1 MSADRFRGGAF
12 WSVRLVTRSDD
23 GYVAIT
29 LRVMSRTL
37 LAASLFL
44 AISTSP
50 TTSAAEP
57 HWSFRKITRPTPPR
71 VRQSEWLRNGSD
83 SFVLARLE
91 NENVAPSPEADRI
104 TLIRRVT
111 LDLIGLPPTPEEV
124 AEFVHD
130 EQPDA
135 YERLV
140 DRLLAS
146 PHYGERWAR
155 PWLDLCHYGDSDGHL
170 TDQLRPV
177 AWRYR
182 DWLTRM
188 LNDNLPFDEF
198 TVRQI
203 AGDLLLPSPH
213 PARRGGSR
221 DFALLGINAD
231 QNSAESRKPL
241 GQAQWGEV
249 QQATDVIL
257 GTGFLRQTLSNR
269 EGGADLEE
277 FRVAQ
282 IVDRTS
288 MVGTIW
294 LGLTVGCARCHNHKY
309 DPLTQAEFY
318 RLYAFFDDADEINI
332 DAPLPD
338 EVAAYQ
344 RLRPEYERRRREVV
358 EPFRAG
364 LTELQ
369 KQWEA
374 KALHAAAHPGEDH
387 VWDRQWEVLGLI
399 WGGHLGEGQLEG
411 CEIMRLPWEK
421 RTQRQQDDWLD
432 YFLSHGSIVD
442 AKKFAELKLPELQ
455 KQLAVLKQEFAAAQ
469 ATRAPVMQ
477 AAFAPR
483 QTYIHERGDFR
494 SRGADVSPGT
504 PAALGQVALLIER
517 PMDVRA
523 THPVSGTA
531 LAAGTRQTPAAS
543 AVPLTTTGDE
553 PRRLALARWLVSRDN
568 PLTARVTVNRMWQ
581 EFFGRGIVAT
591 SDDFGTRGDPPSHP
605 ELLDWLAAEFRG
617 VERRESRVES
627 EDRLHDSR
635 LSTLNSGL
643 AWDVKHMH
651 RLIVTS
657 ATYRQSSRPR
667 EELATRDPNNVLLAR
682 QNSLRVPAESV
693 RDAALAVSGLLRR
706 KLGAPSV
713 FPPQHERVTMEAF
726 GSNSWETSKGSDRY
740 RRGLYTF
747 ILRTSPFAQAITFDA
762 PPPVDVCT
770 QRDRSNTPLQAL
782 TLLNDPVFDEMAAAF
797 ADRIQNEAGR
807 PDGDRIRHAVRLCL
821 SRNLTE
827 AESAR
832 LKRYLDD
839 HDPTADKLRW
849 TNLAG
854 VLLNLHE
861 FITRD

>member
-1 MSADRFRGGAF
+1 MTKLTVTIIAVIVAVTALTSAD
-12 WSVRLVTRSDD
+12 
-23 GYVAIT
+23 
-29 LRVMSRTL
+29 
-37 LAASLFL
+37 
-44 AISTSP
+44 
-50 TTSAAEP
+50 EP

-71 VRQSEWLRNGSD
+71 VRQADWSRNSSD

-91 NENVAPSPEADRI
+91 KENVAPSPETDRV

-130 EQPDA
+130 KQPDA

-182 DWLTRM
+182 DWVTRM

-203 AGDLLLPSPH
+203 AGDLMSTGEPEGVSPRTAANT
-213 PARRGGSR
+213 PIRPGANALRLTEDRRGEDR
-221 DFALLGINAD
+221 ALLD
-231 QNSAESRKPL
+231 R
-241 GQAQWGEV
+241 V
-249 QQATDVIL
+249 L

-318 RLYAFFDDADEINI
+318 RLYAFFDDADEVNI

-338 EVAAYQ
+338 EVAGYQ
-344 RLRPEYERRRREVV
+344 RSRPEYERRRREIV
-358 EPFRAG
+358 EPFRVG

-369 KQWEA
+369 KQWET
-374 KALHAAAHPGEDH
+374 KALHAAVHPGEDH
-387 VWDRQWEVLGLI
+387 IWDRQWEVLGLI

-411 CEIMRLPWEK
+411 CEIVRLPWDK

-442 AKKFAELKLPELQ
+442 GKKFGELKLPELQ
-455 KQLAVLKQEFAAAQ
+455 QKIVALKKEFAAAR

-477 AAFAPR
+477 AAFSPR

-494 SRGADVSPGT
+494 SRGADVSPGF
-504 PAALGQVALLIER
+504 PACVQRNVNKNVKQA
-517 PMDVRA
+517 
-523 THPVSGTA
+523 SG
-531 LAAGTRQTPAAS
+531 AAS
-543 AVPLTTTGDE
+543 APRLFASDAIHRGADAAPLAKDSST
-553 PRRLALARWLVSRDN
+553 PPRLALARWLVSRDN
-568 PLTARVTVNRMWQ
+568 PLAARVTVNRMWQ
-581 EFFGRGIVAT
+581 EFFGRGLVAT
-591 SDDFGTRGDPPSHP
+591 SDDFGTRGDLPSHP
-605 ELLDWLAAEFRG
+605 ELLDWLADEFMR
-617 VERRESRVES
+617 
-627 EDRLHDSR
+627 
-635 LSTLNSGL
+635 SG
-643 AWDVKHMH
+643 WDIKHMH

-682 QNSLRVPAESV
+682 QNSLRVPAETV
-693 RDAALAVSGLLRR
+693 RDVALAVSGLLSRT
-706 KLGAPSV
+706 LGGPSV

-726 GSNSWETSKGSDRY
+726 GSNSWKSSEGADRY

-747 ILRTSPFAQAITFDA
+747 ILRTSPFAQSITFDA

-770 QRDRSNTPLQAL
+770 RRDRSNTPLQAL
-782 TLLNDPVFDEMAAAF
+782 TLLNDPVFGEMAAAF
-797 ADRIQNEAGR
+797 AERVRREGGASDQDRLRFGWKVCFGR
-807 PDGDRIRHAVRLCL
+807 SG
-821 SRNLTE
+821 SE
-827 AESAR
+827 AELTRLQQYFDAQRDTNKDESA
-832 LKRYLDD
+832 
-839 HDPTADKLRW
+839 AW
-849 TNLAG
+849 TNLAS

>member
-1 MSADRFRGGAF
+1 MPNSNRWLRK
-12 WSVRLVTRSDD
+12 LVT
-23 GYVAIT
+23 
-29 LRVMSRTL
+29 
-37 LAASLFL
+37 LAASTFL
-44 AISTSP
+44 IAN
-50 TTSAAEP
+50 EP

-71 VRQSEWLRNGSD
+71 VRQSEWPRNGSD

-91 NENVAPSPEADRI
+91 KENVAPSPEADRV

-124 AEFVHD
+124 EEFVKA
-130 EQPDA
+130 ESPDA

-146 PHYGERWAR
+146 PQYGERWAR

-182 DWLTRM
+182 DWVTRM

-203 AGDLLLPSPH
+203 AGDLLDSETASERVTRSVSEGERLKDITTRQKIAATPSLTLQVTL
-213 PARRGGSR
+213 GGT
-221 DFALLGINAD
+221 AP
-231 QNSAESRKPL
+231 NSLDR
-241 GQAQWGEV
+241 
-249 QQATDVIL
+249 IL

-277 FRVAQ
+277 YRVAQ

-294 LGLTVGCARCHNHKY
+294 LGLTVGCARCHDHKY
-309 DPLTQAEFY
+309 DPVTQEEFF
-318 RLYAFFDDADEINI
+318 RLYAFFDDADEVNI

-338 EVAAYQ
+338 EVAGYQ
-344 RLRPEYERRRREVV
+344 RSRPEYERRRREIVK
-358 EPFRAG
+358 PYRAG

-399 WGGHLGEGQLEG
+399 WGGQLGEGQLEG
-411 CEIMRLPWEK
+411 CEIVRRPWEQ
-421 RTQRQQDDWLD
+421 RTPRQQDDWLD
-432 YFLSHGSIVD
+432 YFLQHGSIVH
-442 AKKFAELKLPELQ
+442 AKKFADLKLPELQ
-455 KQLAVLKQEFAAAQ
+455 KQLAELKIEFAAAH

-477 AAFAPR
+477 AAFTPR

-494 SRGADVSPGT
+494 SRGADVAPGFPACARRGSP
-504 PAALGQVALLIER
+504 
-517 PMDVRA
+517 D
-523 THPVSGTA
+523 
-531 LAAGTRQTPAAS
+531 PAAS
-543 AVPLTTTGDE
+543 TVRRSPKSEDASGPTPVRGQETRAQRAERGTQFE
-553 PRRLALARWLVSRDN
+553 PPRLALARWLVSPDN
-568 PLTARVTVNRMWQ
+568 PLTARVTVNRLWQ

-591 SDDFGTRGDPPSHP
+591 SDDFGTRGDSPSHP
-605 ELLDWLAAEFRG
+605 ELLDWLAAEFMR
-617 VERRESRVES
+617 VESRESRVES
-627 EDRLHDSR
+627 ENKLHSSQF
-635 LSTLNSGL
+635 STRNSGL
-643 AWDVKHMH
+643 AWDIKRMH

-682 QNSLRVPAESV
+682 QNSLRVPAETV
-693 RDAALAVSGLLRR
+693 RDEALAVSGLLSR
-706 KLGAPSV
+706 KLGGPSV

-726 GSNSWETSKGSDRY
+726 GSNSWKTSEGFDRY

-770 QRDRSNTPLQAL
+770 RRDRSNTPLQAL
-782 TLLNDPVFDEMAAAF
+782 TLLNDPVFGEMSAAF
-797 ADRIQNEAGR
+797 ADRIQHEAGES
-807 PDGDRIRHAVRLCL
+807 DEDRIRHAVRQCL
-821 SRNLTE
+821 SRSPTE
-827 AESAR
+827 AEMVR
-832 LKRYLDD
+832 LKQYLDD
-839 HDPTADKLRW
+839 HDPQTETVRW
-849 TNLAG
+849 RNLAG

>member
-1 MSADRFRGGAF
+1 MPTIRSAIE
-12 WSVRLVTRSDD
+12 SM
-23 GYVAIT
+23 
-29 LRVMSRTL
+29 LRVNSQTL
-37 LAASLFL
+37 IVSLMLVASSVASPAA
-44 AISTSP
+44 ADDR
-50 TTSAAEP
+50 
-57 HWSFRKITRPTPPR
+57 HWSFRTITRPIPPR
-71 VRQSEWLRNGSD
+71 VRQSDWARNGSD

-91 NENVAPSPEADRI
+91 KENVAPSPEADRVA
-104 TLIRRVT
+104 LIRRVT
-111 LDLIGLPPTPEEV
+111 LDLIGLPPTTEEV
-124 AEFVHD
+124 SEFVQG

-182 DWLTRM
+182 DWVTRM
-188 LNDNLPFDEF
+188 LNENLPFDEF

-203 AGDLLLPSPH
+203 AGDLLV
-213 PARRGGSR
+213 RGQ
-221 DFALLGINAD
+221 AP
-231 QNSAESRKPL
+231 QNSKLAEGSVL
-241 GQAQWGEV
+241 L
-249 QQATDVIL
+249 QQNRNPPILNSAVPDPSFDHIL

-282 IVDRTS
+282 IVDRTA

-294 LGLTVGCARCHNHKY
+294 LGLTVGCTRCHDHKY
-309 DPLTQAEFY
+309 DPLTQKEFFQ
-318 RLYAFFDDADEINI
+318 LYAFFDNADEINI

-338 EVAAYQ
+338 EVAGYQ
-344 RLRPEYERRRREVV
+344 RSRPEYERRRREIV

-387 VWDRQWEVLGLI
+387 IWDRQWEVLGLI

-411 CEIMRLPWEK
+411 CVIVRLPWEK
-421 RTQRQQDDWLD
+421 RTHRQQDDWLD
-432 YFLSHGSIVD
+432 YFLAHGSIVD

-455 KQLAVLKQEFAAAQ
+455 QKLIALKKEFAAAH
-469 ATRAPVMQ
+469 ATRAPVIQ

-494 SRGADVSPGT
+494 GRGADVSPGFPACAVRGSPDPATSTDRRSPKSEETYGPT
-504 PAALGQVALLIER
+504 PVRGQET
-517 PMDVRA
+517 RA
-523 THPVSGTA
+523 QRVE
-531 LAAGTRQTPAAS
+531 LADQRDAP
-543 AVPLTTTGDE
+543 
-553 PRRLALARWLVSRDN
+553 RLALARWMVSRDN
-568 PLTARVTVNRMWQ
+568 LLTARVTVNRMWQ

-591 SDDFGTRGDPPSHP
+591 PDDFGTRGDPPSHP
-605 ELLDWLAAEFRG
+605 ELLDWLAAEFVGQPFQADPVRDEALG
-617 VERRESRVES
+617 SDRVGLERP
-627 EDRLHDSR
+627 
-635 LSTLNSGL
+635 TYT
-643 AWDVKHMH
+643 WDIKRMH

-667 EELATRDPNNVLLAR
+667 EELTTRDPNNTLLSR
-682 QNSLRVPAESV
+682 QNSLRVPAETV
-693 RDAALAVSGLLRR
+693 RDAALSVSGLLSR
-706 KLGAPSV
+706 KLGGPSV

-726 GSNSWETSKGSDRY
+726 GSNSWKASEGADRY

-747 ILRTSPFAQAITFDA
+747 ILRTSPFAQGITFDA

-770 QRDRSNTPLQAL
+770 RRDRSNTPLQAL
-782 TLLNDPVFDEMAAAF
+782 TLLNDPVFGEMAAAF
-797 ADRIQNEAGR
+797 AERVRREGGMSDDDRLRFAWKLCFGR
-807 PDGDRIRHAVRLCL
+807 PGTDAELARLQRYFDGQRDTK
-821 SRNLTE
+821 ND
-827 AESAR
+827 ESAV
-832 LKRYLDD
+832 
-839 HDPTADKLRW
+839 W
-849 TNLAG
+849 TNLAS

>member
-1 MSADRFRGGAF
+1 MTKLSAATITVTIIAVIVAVTSLTSAD
-12 WSVRLVTRSDD
+12 
-23 GYVAIT
+23 
-29 LRVMSRTL
+29 
-37 LAASLFL
+37 
-44 AISTSP
+44 
-50 TTSAAEP
+50 EP

-71 VRQSEWLRNGSD
+71 VWQSDWPRNGSD

-91 NENVAPSPEADRI
+91 NENVAPSPEADRV

-203 AGDLLLPSPH
+203 AGDLLSSGEPEGVSPRTAANTSNR
-213 PARRGGSR
+213 PGANALRLTEDR
-221 DFALLGINAD
+221 ALLD
-231 QNSAESRKPL
+231 H
-241 GQAQWGEV
+241 
-249 QQATDVIL
+249 IL

-277 FRVAQ
+277 FRVAP

-318 RLYAFFDDADEINI
+318 RLYAFFDDADEVNI

-338 EVAAYQ
+338 EVAGYQ
-344 RLRPEYERRRREVV
+344 RSRPEYERRRHEIVD
-358 EPFRAG
+358 PYRAG

-369 KQWEA
+369 KQWET

-387 VWDRQWEVLGLI
+387 IWDRQWEVLGLI

-411 CEIMRLPWEK
+411 CEIVRLPWEK

-442 AKKFAELKLPELQ
+442 GKKFAELKLPELQ
-455 KQLAVLKQEFAAAQ
+455 KQLAALKKEFAVAHV
-469 ATRAPVMQ
+469 TRAPVMQ

-494 SRGADVSPGT
+494 SRGVDVSPGV
-504 PAALGQVALLIER
+504 PACARRGA
-517 PMDVRA
+517 PD
-523 THPVSGTA
+523 
-531 LAAGTRQTPAAS
+531 PAAS
-543 AVPLTTTGDE
+543 TDRRSPKSEETFGPASVRGQATRARRDAP
-553 PRRLALARWLVSRDN
+553 RLALARWLVSRDN

-581 EFFGRGIVAT
+581 EFFGRGLVAT

-605 ELLDWLAAEFRG
+605 ELLDWLADEFMR
-617 VERRESRVES
+617 
-627 EDRLHDSR
+627 
-635 LSTLNSGL
+635 SG
-643 AWDVKHMH
+643 WDVKRMH

-667 EELATRDPNNVLLAR
+667 EELATRDPNNTLLAR

-693 RDAALAVSGLLRR
+693 RDAALAVSGLLSR
-706 KLGAPSV
+706 KLGGPSV
-713 FPPQHERVTMEAF
+713 LPPQHERVTMEAF
-726 GSNSWETSKGSDRY
+726 GSNSWKTSEGADRY

-747 ILRTSPFAQAITFDA
+747 ILRTSPFAQSITFDA

-770 QRDRSNTPLQAL
+770 RRDRSNTPLQAL
-782 TLLNDPVFDEMAAAF
+782 TLLNDPVFGEMATAF
-797 ADRIQNEAGR
+797 AERVRREGGVSDQDRLRFAWKVCFGR
-807 PDGDRIRHAVRLCL
+807 SG
-821 SRNLTE
+821 SE
-827 AESAR
+827 AELIRLQQYFDAQRNTNKDESA
-832 LKRYLDD
+832 
-839 HDPTADKLRW
+839 AW
-849 TNLAG
+849 TNLAS

>member
-1 MSADRFRGGAF
+1 MTK
-12 WSVRLVTRSDD
+12 LT
-23 GYVAIT
+23 VAII
-29 LRVMSRTL
+29 
-37 LAASLFL
+37 AAITAVTSL
-44 AISTSP
+44 
-50 TTSAAEP
+50 TSAAEP

-71 VRQSEWLRNGSD
+71 VRQSDWPRNGSD

-91 NENVAPSPEADRI
+91 NENVAPSPEADRV

-124 AEFVHD
+124 AEFIHD

-203 AGDLLLPSPH
+203 AGDLLVREASADTL
-213 PARRGGSR
+213 ARRASEGLQPIRNDDHSLARRAGMSGSR
-221 DFALLGINAD
+221 RDTFD
-231 QNSAESRKPL
+231 R
-241 GQAQWGEV
+241 
-249 QQATDVIL
+249 IL

-294 LGLTVGCARCHNHKY
+294 LGLTVGCARCHDHKH
-309 DPLTQAEFY
+309 DPLTQKEFY
-318 RLYAFFDDADEINI
+318 RLYAFFDDADEVNI

-338 EVAAYQ
+338 EVAGYQ
-344 RLRPEYERRRREVV
+344 RSRPEYERRRREIV
-358 EPFRAG
+358 EPFRVG

-374 KALHAAAHPGEDH
+374 KALHATAHPGEDH

-411 CEIMRLPWEK
+411 CEIVRLPWDK
-421 RTQRQQDDWLD
+421 RTPRQQDDWLD

-455 KQLAVLKQEFAAAQ
+455 QKLVALKKEFAAAH

-494 SRGADVSPGT
+494 GRGAEVSPGIPKAVAWT
-504 PAALGQVALLIER
+504 PSSEQIDIRETNEKQNRSDEGVQ
-517 PMDVRA
+517 A
-523 THPVSGTA
+523 TKAP
-531 LAAGTRQTPAAS
+531 
-543 AVPLTTTGDE
+543 
-553 PRRLALARWLVSRDN
+553 RLALSRWLISRDN

-581 EFFGRGIVAT
+581 EFFGRGLVAT
-591 SDDFGTRGDPPSHP
+591 SDDFGTRGDLPSHP
-605 ELLDWLAAEFRG
+605 ELLDWLGAEFQR
-617 VERRESRVES
+617 S
-627 EDRLHDSR
+627 D
-635 LSTLNSGL
+635 
-643 AWDVKHMH
+643 WDVKHMH

-667 EELATRDPNNVLLAR
+667 EELATRDPNNALLAR
-682 QNSLRVPAESV
+682 QTSLRVPAETV
-693 RDAALAVSGLLRR
+693 RDSAFAASGLLTRT
-706 KLGAPSV
+706 LGGPSV

-726 GSNSWETSKGSDRY
+726 GSNSWKTSEGADRY

-747 ILRTSPFAQAITFDA
+747 ILRTSPFAQSITFDA

-770 QRDRSNTPLQAL
+770 RRDRSNTPLQAL
-782 TLLNDPVFDEMAAAF
+782 TLLNDPVFGEMAAALAERVRREGGVSDDDRLRF
-797 ADRIQNEAGR
+797 AWKVCFGR
-807 PDGDRIRHAVRLCL
+807 SG
-821 SRNLTE
+821 SE
-827 AESAR
+827 AELTRLQQYFDVQRDANKDESA
-832 LKRYLDD
+832 
-839 HDPTADKLRW
+839 TW
-849 TNLAG
+849 TNLAS

>member
-1 MSADRFRGGAF
+1 MTKF
-12 WSVRLVTRSDD
+12 T
-23 GYVAIT
+23 VAIIT
-29 LRVMSRTL
+29 AIVAINS
-37 LAASLFL
+37 LA
-44 AISTSP
+44 
-50 TTSAAEP
+50 SAAEP
-57 HWSFRKITRPTPPR
+57 HWSFRKITRATPPR
-71 VRQSEWLRNGSD
+71 VRQADWPRNGSD

-91 NENVAPSPEADRI
+91 KENVAPSPEADRV

-111 LDLIGLPPTPEEV
+111 LDLIGLPPTPDEV

-203 AGDLLLPSPH
+203 AGDLMNAGARSDSIYRVDATTRPH
-213 PARRGGSR
+213 
-221 DFALLGINAD
+221 
-231 QNSAESRKPL
+231 E
-241 GQAQWGEV
+241 WGHYER
-249 QQATDVIL
+249 IL

-277 FRVAQ
+277 YRVAQ

-294 LGLTVGCARCHNHKY
+294 LGLTVGCARCHDHKY

-318 RLYAFFDDADEINI
+318 RLYAFFDDVDEVNI

-338 EVAAYQ
+338 EVAGYQ
-344 RLRPEYERRRREVV
+344 RSRPEYERRRRETV
-358 EPFRAG
+358 EQHNVATGGSHVADAATREPRVATG

-374 KALHAAAHPGEDH
+374 KALHAASHPGEDH
-387 VWDRQWEVLGLI
+387 IWDRQWEVLGLI
-399 WGGHLGEGQLEG
+399 WGGNLGEGQLEG
-411 CEIMRLPWEK
+411 CEIVRLPWDK
-421 RTQRQQDDWLD
+421 RTQRQQSDWLD
-432 YFLSHGSIVD
+432 YFLAHGSIVD
-442 AKKFAELKLPELQ
+442 AKKIAELKLPELQ
-455 KQLAVLKQEFAAAQ
+455 QKLVALKKEFAATH

-494 SRGADVSPGT
+494 GRGADVTPGVPQAVVRT
-504 PAALGQVALLIER
+504 PTSGQFVAQQQNER
-517 PMDVRA
+517 QNRPDVGVRS
-523 THPVSGTA
+523 T
-531 LAAGTRQTPAAS
+531 
-543 AVPLTTTGDE
+543 E
-553 PRRLALARWLVSRDN
+553 PPRLALALWLVSQDN

-581 EFFGRGIVAT
+581 EFFGRGLVAT
-591 SDDFGTRGDPPSHP
+591 SDDFGTRGDLPSHP
-605 ELLDWLAAEFRG
+605 ELLDWLAAEFNG
-617 VERRESRVES
+617 VVDASRIQVNTEENVRTRDAS
-627 EDRLHDSR
+627 A
-635 LSTLNSGL
+635 TT
-643 AWDVKHMH
+643 AWDVKRMH

-667 EELATRDPNNVLLAR
+667 EELATRDPNNTLLAR
-682 QNSLRVPAESV
+682 QNSLRVPAETV
-693 RDAALAVSGLLRR
+693 RDAALSVSGLLSR
-706 KLGAPSV
+706 KFGGPSV

-726 GSNSWETSKGSDRY
+726 GSNSWKTSDDTDRY

-747 ILRTSPFAQAITFDA
+747 ILRTSPFVQSITFDA

-770 QRDRSNTPLQAL
+770 RRDRSNTPLQAL
-782 TLLNDPVFDEMAAAF
+782 TLLNDPVFGEMAAAF
-797 ADRIQNEAGR
+797 AERVRREGGVSDQDRLRFAWKVCFGR
-807 PDGDRIRHAVRLCL
+807 SG
-821 SRNLTE
+821 SE
-827 AESAR
+827 AELTRLQQYFNAQRDTNQDESA
-832 LKRYLDD
+832 
-839 HDPTADKLRW
+839 AW
-849 TNLAG
+849 TNLTS

>member
-1 MSADRFRGGAF
+1 MMFGIGHPRDRVFQASCAVVMFFGSIQALGAADE
-12 WSVRLVTRSDD
+12 S
-23 GYVAIT
+23 
-29 LRVMSRTL
+29 
-37 LAASLFL
+37 
-44 AISTSP
+44 
-50 TTSAAEP
+50 

-71 VRQSEWLRNGSD
+71 VRQSDWPRNGSD

-91 NENVAPSPEADRI
+91 KENVAPSPEADRV

-124 AEFVHD
+124 AEFIHD
-130 EQPDA
+130 EHPDA

-203 AGDLLLPSPH
+203 AGDLMQPSPH

-221 DFALLGINAD
+221 DSALLECSAD
-231 QNSAESRKPL
+231 RSSAKAREPL
-241 GQAQWGEV
+241 GQAQWGEE
-249 QQATDVIL
+249 QQRLDRVL

-294 LGLTVGCARCHNHKY
+294 LGLTVGCARCHDHKY
-309 DPLTQAEFY
+309 DPLTQAEFF
-318 RLYAFFDDADEINI
+318 RLYAFFDDADEVNI
-332 DAPLPD
+332 DAPLPY
-338 EVAAYQ
+338 EVAGYQ
-344 RLRPEYERRRREVV
+344 RSRPEYERRRREIV
-358 EPFRAG
+358 EPFRVG

-369 KQWEA
+369 KQWET

-387 VWDRQWEVLGLI
+387 IWDRQWEVLGLI

-411 CEIMRLPWEK
+411 CEIVRLPWDK

-432 YFLSHGSIVD
+432 YFLAHGSIVD

-455 KQLAVLKQEFAAAQ
+455 QKLAALKKEFAPH

-494 SRGADVSPGT
+494 SRGADVKPGLPQAVVRT
-504 PAALGQVALLIER
+504 PTSGQFQGSDANQQNNR
-517 PMDVRA
+517 PDVGVRS
-523 THPVSGTA
+523 TE
-531 LAAGTRQTPAAS
+531 TP
-543 AVPLTTTGDE
+543 
-553 PRRLALARWLVSRDN
+553 RLALARWLVSREN
-568 PLTARVTVNRMWQ
+568 PLTERVTVNRMWQ

-591 SDDFGTRGDPPSHP
+591 SDDFGTRGDQPSHP
-605 ELLDWLAAEFRG
+605 ELLDRLADEFMR
-617 VERRESRVES
+617 S
-627 EDRLHDSR
+627 
-635 LSTLNSGL
+635 

-667 EELATRDPNNVLLAR
+667 EELVTRDPNNTLLAR
-682 QNSLRVPAESV
+682 QNSLRVPAETV
-693 RDAALAVSGLLRR
+693 RDSALAVSGLLSR
-706 KLGAPSV
+706 KLGGPSV

-726 GSNSWETSKGSDRY
+726 GSNSWKTSEGADRY

-747 ILRTSPFAQAITFDA
+747 ILRTSPFAQSITFDA

-770 QRDRSNTPLQAL
+770 RRDRSNTPLQAL
-782 TLLNDPVFDEMAAAF
+782 TLLNDPVFGEMAAAF
-797 ADRIQNEAGR
+797 AERVRREGGMSDQDRLRFAWKVCFGR
-807 PDGDRIRHAVRLCL
+807 SG
-821 SRNLTE
+821 SE
-827 AESAR
+827 AELTRLQQYFDAQRDTNKDESA
-832 LKRYLDD
+832 
-839 HDPTADKLRW
+839 AW
-849 TNLAG
+849 INLAS

>member
-1 MSADRFRGGAF
+1 MRKHFNQLL
-12 WSVRLVTRSDD
+12 LV
-23 GYVAIT
+23 A
-29 LRVMSRTL
+29 L
-37 LAASLFL
+37 LC
-44 AISTSP
+44 SP
-50 TTSAAEP
+50 TYGAEP
-57 HWSFRKITRPTPPR
+57 HWSFRPMTRPTPPR
-71 VRQSEWLRNGSD
+71 VRQSDWPRNGSD

-91 NENVAPSPEADRI
+91 KENDAPSPEADRV
-104 TLIRRVT
+104 TLMRRVT
-111 LDLIGLPPTPEEV
+111 LDLIGLPPTLEEV
-124 AEFVHD
+124 AEFVDD

-203 AGDLLLPSPH
+203 AGDLVTTESPVLLTRRVSEGERPKDSEQRERLDEKSERVGHPPSLTL
-213 PARRGGSR
+213 RVSG
-221 DFALLGINAD
+221 AD
-231 QNSAESRKPL
+231 APSYMLDR
-241 GQAQWGEV
+241 
-249 QQATDVIL
+249 IL

-277 FRVAQ
+277 YRVAQ

-294 LGLTVGCARCHNHKY
+294 LGLTVGCARCHDHKY

-318 RLYAFFDDADEINI
+318 RLYAFFDDADEVNI

-338 EVAAYQ
+338 EVASYQ
-344 RLRPEYERRRREVV
+344 RSRSEYERRRREIV

-387 VWDRQWEVLGLI
+387 IWDRQWEVLGLI

-411 CEIMRLPWEK
+411 CEIVRLPWEK
-421 RTQRQQDDWLD
+421 RTLRQQDDWLD

-442 AKKFAELKLPELQ
+442 AKKFAELRLPELQ
-455 KQLAVLKQEFAAAQ
+455 QKLVALKKEFPAAH

-494 SRGADVSPGT
+494 GRGADVSPGVPKVLPSMGHVFNVPGSKHVENVLHEKT
-504 PAALGQVALLIER
+504 PPQR
-517 PMDVRA
+517 P
-523 THPVSGTA
+523 SF
-531 LAAGTRQTPAAS
+531 
-543 AVPLTTTGDE
+543 
-553 PRRLALARWLVSRDN
+553 ARWLVSYDN

-591 SDDFGTRGDPPSHP
+591 SDDFGTRGDLPSHP
-605 ELLDWLAAEFRG
+605 ELLESQAEEFMK
-617 VERRESRVES
+617 S
-627 EDRLHDSR
+627 
-635 LSTLNSGL
+635 N
-643 AWDVKHMH
+643 WDVKHMH
-651 RLIVTS
+651 RLMVTS

-667 EELATRDPNNVLLAR
+667 TELATHDPNNTLLSR
-682 QNSLRVPAESV
+682 QNSLRVPAETV
-693 RDAALAVSGLLRR
+693 RDAALAVSGLLSR
-706 KLGAPSV
+706 KLGGPSV

-726 GSNSWETSKGSDRY
+726 GSNSWKTA
-740 RRGLYTF
+740 RG
-747 ILRTSPFAQAITFDA
+747 P
-762 PPPVDVCT
+762 
-770 QRDRSNTPLQAL
+770 
-782 TLLNDPVFDEMAAAF
+782 NDFAAAST
-797 ADRIQNEAGR
+797 RSSCEPR
-807 PDGDRIRHAVRLCL
+807 RSRSRSRSTRHRR
-821 SRNLTE
+821 SM
-827 AESAR
+827 SA
-832 LKRYLDD
+832 
-839 HDPTADKLRW
+839 HAATDPTRRCKR
-849 TNLAG
+849 
-854 VLLNLHE
+854 
-861 FITRD
+861 

>member
-1 MSADRFRGGAF
+1 MSADRFEYWALEN
-12 WSVRLVTRSDD
+12 VRLVTRSDD

-37 LAASLFL
+37 LTASLL
-44 AISTSP
+44 LTITASP
-50 TTSAAEP
+50 ATADEP

-71 VRQSEWLRNGSD
+71 VRQSDWPRNGSD

-91 NENVAPSPEADRI
+91 KENVAPSPEADRV

-111 LDLIGLPPTPEEV
+111 LDLIGLPTTPEEV

-203 AGDLLLPSPH
+203 AGDLLVENASIENVTRSVSEGVGKDENDGEQPHDSAKRERNRDRPSLTL
-213 PARRGGSR
+213 RVTL
-221 DFALLGINAD
+221 D
-231 QNSAESRKPL
+231 
-241 GQAQWGEV
+241 
-249 QQATDVIL
+249 ATAPKVLDRIL

-318 RLYAFFDDADEINI
+318 RLYAFFDDADEVNI

-338 EVAAYQ
+338 EVAGYQ
-344 RLRPEYERRRREVV
+344 RSRPEYERRRCEIV
-358 EPFRAG
+358 EPFRVG

-374 KALHAAAHPGEDH
+374 KALHAAAHPGEEH
-387 VWDRQWEVLGLI
+387 IWDRQWEVLGLI

-411 CEIMRLPWEK
+411 CEIVRLPWDK
-421 RTQRQQDDWLD
+421 RTPRQQDDWLD

-455 KQLAVLKQEFAAAQ
+455 QKLVALKKEFATAHV
-469 ATRAPVMQ
+469 TRAPVMQ

-494 SRGADVSPGT
+494 GRGADVSPGIPKAVAWT
-504 PAALGQVALLIER
+504 PSSEQFDIRETDEKQNRSDEGVQ
-517 PMDVRA
+517 A
-523 THPVSGTA
+523 TKAP
-531 LAAGTRQTPAAS
+531 
-543 AVPLTTTGDE
+543 
-553 PRRLALARWLVSRDN
+553 RLALARWLISRDN

-581 EFFGRGIVAT
+581 EFFGRGLVAT

-605 ELLDWLAAEFRG
+605 ELLDWLADEFMR
-617 VERRESRVES
+617 
-627 EDRLHDSR
+627 
-635 LSTLNSGL
+635 SG
-643 AWDVKHMH
+643 WDVKHMH

-667 EELATRDPNNVLLAR
+667 EELATRDPNNTLLAK
-682 QNSLRVPAESV
+682 QNSLRVPAETV
-693 RDAALAVSGLLRR
+693 RDAALAASGLLSR
-706 KLGAPSV
+706 KLGGPSV

-726 GSNSWETSKGSDRY
+726 GSNSWKSSEGADRY

-747 ILRTSPFAQAITFDA
+747 ILRTSPFAQSITFDA

-770 QRDRSNTPLQAL
+770 RRDRSNTPLQAL
-782 TLLNDPVFDEMAAAF
+782 TLLNDPVFGEMAAAF
-797 ADRIQNEAGR
+797 AERVRREGGVSNDDRLRFAWKACFGR
-807 PDGDRIRHAVRLCL
+807 SG
-821 SRNLTE
+821 SE
-827 AESAR
+827 AELTRLQQYVDAQRDSNQDESAV
-832 LKRYLDD
+832 
-839 HDPTADKLRW
+839 W
-849 TNLAG
+849 TNLAS

>member
-1 MSADRFRGGAF
+1 MRRYWHFNQL
-12 WSVRLVTRSDD
+12 LVVALLCSPAYGDD
-23 GYVAIT
+23 Q
-29 LRVMSRTL
+29 
-37 LAASLFL
+37 
-44 AISTSP
+44 
-50 TTSAAEP
+50 
-57 HWSFRKITRPTPPR
+57 HWSFRKITCPTPPR
-71 VRQSEWLRNGSD
+71 VRQADWPRNGGD

-91 NENVAPSPEADRI
+91 KENVAPSPEADRV

-182 DWLTRM
+182 DWVARM

-198 TVRQI
+198 TVRQL
-203 AGDLLLPSPH
+203 AGDLV
-213 PARRGGSR
+213 
-221 DFALLGINAD
+221 
-231 QNSAESRKPL
+231 
-241 GQAQWGEV
+241 GQAASLPLSGNHQSSDP
-249 QQATDVIL
+249 ANSRLAACPTDCIL

-294 LGLTVGCARCHNHKY
+294 LGLTVGCARCHDHKY
-309 DPLTQAEFY
+309 DPLTQAEFF
-318 RLYAFFDDADEINI
+318 RLYAFFDDADEVNI

-338 EVAAYQ
+338 EVAGYQ
-344 RLRPEYERRRREVV
+344 RLRPEYERRRREIV

-374 KALHAAAHPGEDH
+374 KALHAAAHPGKDH

-411 CEIMRLPWEK
+411 CEIVRRPWDK
-421 RTQRQQDDWLD
+421 RTLRQQDDWLD

-455 KQLAVLKQEFAAAQ
+455 KQLAVLKKEFAAAHV
-469 ATRAPVMQ
+469 TRAPVMQ
-477 AAFAPR
+477 AAYAPR
-483 QTYIHERGDFR
+483 QTYIHERGEFR
-494 SRGADVSPGT
+494 SRGADVSPGFPQSVAWT
-504 PAALGQVALLIER
+504 PSSER
-517 PMDVRA
+517 FENRKTNENQSHSDEGVQA
-523 THPVSGTA
+523 TEAP
-531 LAAGTRQTPAAS
+531 
-543 AVPLTTTGDE
+543 
-553 PRRLALARWLVSRDN
+553 RLALARWLISRDN

-605 ELLDWLAAEFRG
+605 ELLDWLADEFMR
-617 VERRESRVES
+617 S
-627 EDRLHDSR
+627 D
-635 LSTLNSGL
+635 
-643 AWDVKHMH
+643 WDVKYVH
-651 RLIVTS
+651 RRIVTS

-682 QNSLRVPAESV
+682 QNSLRVPAETV
-693 RDAALAVSGLLRR
+693 RDAALAVSGLLSQ
-706 KLGAPSV
+706 KLGGPSV

-726 GSNSWETSKGSDRY
+726 GSNSWKTSEGADRY

-762 PPPVDVCT
+762 PPPVDICT
-770 QRDRSNTPLQAL
+770 RRDRSNTPLQAL
-782 TLLNDPVFDEMAAAF
+782 TLLNDPVFGEMAAAF
-797 ADRIQNEAGR
+797 AERVRREGGVNNDDRLRFAWKVCFGR
-807 PDGDRIRHAVRLCL
+807 PG
-821 SRNLTE
+821 SE
-827 AESAR
+827 AELTRLQQYFEVQQDPNKDESA
-832 LKRYLDD
+832 
-839 HDPTADKLRW
+839 AW
-849 TNLAG
+849 TNLTS
-854 VLLNLHE
+854 VLFNLHE

>member
-1 MSADRFRGGAF
+1 MDWIHKPSLLVVLLCSTAF
-12 WSVRLVTRSDD
+12 
-23 GYVAIT
+23 
-29 LRVMSRTL
+29 
-37 LAASLFL
+37 
-44 AISTSP
+44 
-50 TTSAAEP
+50 AAEP

-71 VRQSEWLRNGSD
+71 VRQADWPRNGSD

-91 NENVAPSPEADRI
+91 KENVAPSPEADRV

-124 AEFVHD
+124 AGFVHD

-182 DWLTRM
+182 DWVTRM

-203 AGDLLLPSPH
+203 AGDLMSTGEPEGVSPRTAANV
-213 PARRGGSR
+213 PIRPGANALRLTEDRRAEDR
-221 DFALLGINAD
+221 ALLD
-231 QNSAESRKPL
+231 R
-241 GQAQWGEV
+241 
-249 QQATDVIL
+249 IL

-294 LGLTVGCARCHNHKY
+294 LGLTVGCARCHDHKY
-309 DPLTQAEFY
+309 DPLSQAEFF
-318 RLYAFFDDADEINI
+318 RLYAFFDDADEVNI

-338 EVAAYQ
+338 EVSGYQ
-344 RLRPEYERRRREVV
+344 RSRPEYERRRREII
-358 EPFRAG
+358 EPFRTG

-387 VWDRQWEVLGLI
+387 IWDRQWEVLGLI

-411 CEIMRLPWEK
+411 CEIVRLPWDK

-442 AKKFAELKLPELQ
+442 ATKFTELKLPELQ
-455 KQLAVLKQEFAAAQ
+455 QKLVALKKEFAGAQ

-494 SRGADVSPGT
+494 GRGADVAPGV
-504 PAALGQVALLIER
+504 PKVLPSVGHVFNVPGSKHVENVLHEK
-517 PMDVRA
+517 
-523 THPVSGTA
+523 
-531 LAAGTRQTPAAS
+531 S
-543 AVPLTTTGDE
+543 AP
-553 PRRLALARWLVSRDN
+553 PRLALARWLVSHDN

-581 EFFGRGIVAT
+581 EFFGRGLVAT

-605 ELLDWLAAEFRG
+605 ELLDWLAAEFVGQAFQPDPVGDDALRSDR
-617 VERRESRVES
+617 VRLES
-627 EDRLHDSR
+627 L
-635 LSTLNSGL
+635 TYG
-643 AWDVKHMH
+643 WDVKRMH

-667 EELATRDPNNVLLAR
+667 EELAMRDPNNALLAR
-682 QNSLRVPAESV
+682 QNSLRVPAETV
-693 RDAALAVSGLLRR
+693 RDAALAVSGLLSR
-706 KLGAPSV
+706 KLGGPSV

-726 GSNSWETSKGSDRY
+726 GSNSWKTSEGADRY

-747 ILRTSPFAQAITFDA
+747 ILRTSPFAQGITFDA
-762 PPPVDVCT
+762 PPPVEVCT
-770 QRDRSNTPLQAL
+770 RRDRSNTPLQAL
-782 TLLNDPVFDEMAAAF
+782 TLLNDPVFGEMAAAL
-797 ADRIQNEAGR
+797 AERIQHDVGR
-807 PDGDRIRHAVRLCL
+807 SDKERIRDAVQLCL
-821 SRNLTE
+821 SRDPND
-827 AESAR
+827 AETAR
-832 LKRYLDD
+832 LKQFLDS
-839 HDPTADKLRW
+839 HDPPADKLRW
-849 TNLAG
+849 ANLAG
-854 VLLNLHE
+854 VVLNLHE